1 MFLRRKRKSVEK
13 GWLGVG
19 GGRRFG
25 TLANSFGGEEV
36 GNVEHAKERREVE
49 RAFGERREEGRPGQ
63 ILFSGALDRVHS
75 LLTGGRP
82 HSRSLP
88 AAAASED
95 IATESPPVT
104 DLESMDS
111 ERKKAVEGE
120 VTQTR
125 SSKERV
131 QCEEVGEEDRCR
143 KKENFRCED
152 RTDGRNSGGE
162 GRERERT
169 VNEGTDGRADG
180 RCERECAETCGDSR
194 TVLCV

>member
-1 MFLRRKRKSVEK
+1 M
-13 GWLGVG
+13 
-19 GGRRFG
+19 
-25 TLANSFGGEEV
+25 
-36 GNVEHAKERREVE
+36 EHAKERREVE

-88 AAAASED
+88 AATAAASED

-162 GRERERT
+162 GRECERT

-180 RCERECAETCGDSR
+180 RCERERVCRDLWRLPNCFMCVNLSSAEDEKGTTVCEEKCECATLLFICMHAYD
-194 TVLCV
+194 